1 MRNKLKDYLSSNT
14 LAKFL
19 NDKILVLNSTGTV
32 NRKQHIKVKIKGND
46 QWLNKWEFAVP
57 TSKLNKQTPGD
68 PEKEVYDGNVT
79 DKQNGTDAIRVSEL
93 KKQR

>member
-32 NRKQHIKVKIKGND
+32 NRKQHVKVKIKGND
-46 QWLNKWEFAVP
+46 Q
-57 TSKLNKQTPGD
+57 
-68 PEKEVYDGNVT
+68 
-79 DKQNGTDAIRVSEL
+79 
-93 KKQR
+93 